1 MAAQSTFISGHTH
14 LISLIGN
21 PIRHSKSPVTHSVSF
36 EKLGVDAV
44 YLAFNITPEDLPDV
58 LNAMRRMDGWDGSN
72 VTMPCKQAV
81 IQYLDGLSDAA
92 ELMGAVNVIQKTEDG
107 KLIGHNTDGAG
118 FWENLKKNGVEAEGK
133 TVTVTGPGGA
143 GSAIW
148 VQGALNGAAKIHIFA
163 RENGPSYNHT
173 LELLDAVVAKT
184 GCDVQLHPFED
195 AEAMK
200 AAVAESDILA
210 NATNVG
216 MGADNTESPVPAEFI
231 KEGMVVADA
240 IYFPLMTQLLQDAEA
255 KGCQVVTGIGMMNEQ
270 AAVGE
275 KIWYGVDMPID
286 EVTAEL
292 NA

>member
-1 MAAQSTFISGHTH
+1 MAAQSKFISGHTH

-81 IQYLDGLSDAA
+81 IQYLDGLGDAA
-92 ELMGAVNVIQKTEDG
+92 ELMGAVNVIQKTEDN
-107 KLIGHNTDGAG
+107 KLIGQNTDGAG
-118 FWENLKKNGVEAEGK
+118 FWENMRKHGVDPKGK

-148 VQGALNGAAKIHIFA
+148 VQGALDGAAKIHIFA
-163 RENGPSYNHT
+163 REGGPSYNHT
-173 LELLDAVVAKT
+173 LELLDKVIERT

-195 AEAMK
+195 KEAMK
-200 AAVAESDILA
+200 AAIAESDILA
-210 NATNVG
+210 NATPVG
-216 MGADNTESPVPAEFI
+216 MGDGSTETPVPAEFI
-231 KEGMVVADA
+231 KEGMVVGDA

-275 KIWYGVDMPID
+275 KYWYGVDMPID